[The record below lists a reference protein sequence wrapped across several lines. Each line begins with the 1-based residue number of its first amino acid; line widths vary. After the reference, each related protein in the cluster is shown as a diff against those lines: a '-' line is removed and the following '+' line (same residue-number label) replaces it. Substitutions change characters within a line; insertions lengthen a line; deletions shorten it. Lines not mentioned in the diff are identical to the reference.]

1 MKKIYIILCAV
12 LLFMSFPVQAVGQE
26 RAQRGMEHYSIVIKN
41 AVAEQTYSAYKI
53 FDYAV
58 DGDGKYIYAIRK
70 DSVWYHVLQ
79 NMENGLIFREG
90 NEEFDIVEAD
100 EDFSAEELAEFLKEN
115 IPEYAV
121 YLYQKAENDEVT
133 IDVAERG
140 YYFVTTTLGSLCS
153 LNTTTPVAEIQEKNI
168 FPDIDK
174 NVYDSEKNDYVKK
187 TSASVG
193 DTVVFKTE
201 LVNLHLYDG
210 DVTFCDEMCDELE
223 LIAESISVMLGE
235 NAVNESNYTIE
246 YGVLDEIDFQVTVHK
261 EYISTL
267 KNDDTVEIY
276 YSARLKEEA
285 FGESINTAYLTY
297 GDNVSEK
304 VSATVENFSIDVIK
318 INETNTVIQGAE
330 FLLYDA
336 LTGGNIIPVKKIG
349 ENEYRPAVE
358 GEQGEK
364 ITAGKAVVKGLRKRK
379 IYIEEVSAPANY
391 NKLDERITVNVSK
404 NMTAEL
410 ETTLYGEQ
418 YKDGGIAVINRSGFT
433 LPAMGGKGII
443 IISGAGLM
451 IVGLSVILFAMICT
465 TLWKQM
471 IFH

>member
-1 MKKIYIILCAV
+1 M
-12 LLFMSFPVQAVGQE
+12 
-26 RAQRGMEHYSIVIKN
+26 
-41 AVAEQTYSAYKI
+41 
-53 FDYAV
+53 
-58 DGDGKYIYAIRK
+58 
-70 DSVWYHVLQ
+70 
-79 NMENGLIFREG
+79 
-90 NEEFDIVEAD
+90 
-100 EDFSAEELAEFLKEN
+100 
-115 IPEYAV
+115 
-121 YLYQKAENDEVT
+121 
-133 IDVAERG
+133 
-140 YYFVTTTLGSLCS
+140 
-153 LNTTTPVAEIQEKNI
+153 
-168 FPDIDK
+168 
-174 NVYDSEKNDYVKK
+174 
-187 TSASVG
+187 
-193 DTVVFKTE
+193 
-201 LVNLHLYDG
+201 
-210 DVTFCDEMCDELE
+210 
-223 LIAESISVMLGE
+223 
-235 NAVNESNYTIE
+235 
-246 YGVLDEIDFQVTVHK
+246 DEIDFQVTVHK

-267 KNDDTVEIY
+267 QNDDTVEIY

-451 IVGLSVILFAMICT
+451 IVGLSVILFA
-465 TLWKQM
+465 WKNKRV
-471 IFH
+471 IYEKE